1 MGVSLIEIKAADLTS
16 GNACIDEPDG
26 VRAMPTEI
34 IVIAIV
40 ISVFCTFA
48 AALYW
53 GDLQTRSLGKETERS
68 LRQ

>member
-1 MGVSLIEIKAADLTS
+1 MIEIKAADLTS